1 MIGFV
6 DTALFLFNRALFG
19 SLATVPIGLVEDL
32 GDEPFFLAGDRLP
45 YPIFEGVACSR
56 GRLFP
61 FRLFG
66 AEVSS
71 DTPTVVMM
79 NSDVVAYGIEVNSE
93 ISITGTDCTD
103 CLVTD
108 SKLLNSGFVRLSL
121 TRN

>member
-1 MIGFV
+1 MAFPDSVLREILG
-6 DTALFLFNRALFG
+6 TLGA
-19 SLATVPIGLVEDL
+19 PGLV
-32 GDEPFFLAGDRLP
+32 GSTPVVG
-45 YPIFEGVACSR
+45 IFRQPGQN
-56 GRLFP
+56 LT
-61 FRLFG
+61 LFG

-71 DTPTVVMM
+71 DTPTFVMM